1 MADKKISA
9 LTAATTPLA
18 GTEVLPIVQSGTTV
32 KVSAADVTAGR
43 QVALSSAVAGTGLTA
58 IPWVLNANSSFY
70 QAGTIS
76 SVIGTSGIVGV
87 GTELARNAYYDGSW
101 KYVGSGSASRL
112 VQTGGQLINYRA
124 ISGTANA
131 AVTWIQ
137 NLTVDA
143 SDNATVNLG
152 NLIIG
157 TAAKGIDFSANTHAA
172 GMTSELLND
181 YEEGTWTPTDGSGA
195 GLIFTGTSD
204 NCFYTKVGNL
214 VTCVFGLVYPTT
226 ANLSGAKLAGL
237 PFTSKAT
244 TSSVSG
250 GFITYTNSSLA
261 IAPLV
266 GTNDTGVNLFLNTGN
281 AAGNNQLS
289 TFILRGIITYMV

>member
-9 LTAATTPLA
+9 LTAAALPLA
-18 GTEVLPIVQSGTTV
+18 GSEVLPIVQSGVTV
-32 KVSAADVTAGR
+32 KVSVDDLTAGKLVNTGAIISGGTGKDR
-43 QVALSSAVAGTGLTA
+43 VVIEPQNAGSGALLISTNAAGNAYTPIAFDGAYTKFNVTGTEVARTNSNGIAPVAG
-58 IPWVLNANSSFY
+58 
-70 QAGTIS
+70 
-76 SVIGTSGIVGV
+76 
-87 GTELARNAYYDGSW
+87 
-101 KYVGSGSASRL
+101 
-112 VQTGGQLINYRA
+112 
-124 ISGTANA
+124 
-131 AVTWIQ
+131 
-137 NLTVDA
+137 
-143 SDNATVNLG
+143 
-152 NLIIG
+152 
-157 TAAKGIDFSANTHAA
+157 KGIDFSANTHAA

-195 GLIFTGTSD
+195 GLTFTGTSG

-226 ANLSGAKLAGL
+226 ANTSGAKLAGL

>member
-9 LTAATTPLA
+9 LTASSTPLA
-18 GTEVLPIVQSGTTV
+18 GTEVLPIVQGGSTV
-32 KVSAADVTAGR
+32 KVSVADLTAGR
-43 QVALSSAVAGTGLTA
+43 AVGTAALTASGLATLSVGVVVGDGSFAQSKIYSSAANGLLIIGKTGTTNDLLIAAPGGNSA
-58 IPWVLNANSSFY
+58 I
-70 QAGTIS
+70 TIP
-76 SVIGTSGIVGV
+76 T
-87 GTELARNAYYDGSW
+87 GTEDVKVSN
-101 KYVGSGSASRL
+101 
-112 VQTGGQLINYRA
+112 
-124 ISGTANA
+124 
-131 AVTWIQ
+131 
-137 NLTVDA
+137 
-143 SDNATVNLG
+143 G

-157 TAAKGIDFSANTHAA
+157 TAGKGIDFSAATHAA

-195 GLIFTGTSD
+195 GLSFTGTSG

-226 ANLSGAKLAGL
+226 ADLSGAKLAGL

-244 TSSVSG
+244 SNSVSG
-250 GFITYTNSSLA
+250 GFITYTNSALS

>member
-9 LTAATTPLA
+9 LPAATVPLG
-18 GTEVLPIVQSGTTV
+18 GTEVLPIVQGGTTD
-32 KVSAADVTAGR
+32 KVSVNDLTAGR
-43 QVALSSAVAGTGLTA
+43 TPLVAGVRATNATAANFRGYEIGNTDGDATVFGFWKMELSTGLSRIASGFTGWGGA
-58 IPWVLNANSSFY
+58 LALTTNGVDRLS
-70 QAGTIS
+70 IS
-76 SVIGTSGIVGV
+76 SSGDVTTNTGNLVIGTAG
-87 GTELARNAYYDGSW
+87 
-101 KYVGSGSASRL
+101 
-112 VQTGGQLINYRA
+112 
-124 ISGTANA
+124 
-131 AVTWIQ
+131 
-137 NLTVDA
+137 
-143 SDNATVNLG
+143 
-152 NLIIG
+152 
-157 TAAKGIDFSANTHAA
+157 KGIDFSANTHAA

-195 GLIFTGTSD
+195 GLTFTGTSG

-214 VTCVFGLVYPTT
+214 VTCTFALVYPTT
-226 ANLSGAKLAGL
+226 ADLSGAKLAGL

-244 TSSVSG
+244 TNSVSG
-250 GFITYTNSSLA
+250 GFITYTNSSLS

>member
-18 GTEVLPIVQSGTTV
+18 GTEVLPIVQSASTV
-32 KVSAADVTAGR
+32 KVAVNDMLGVTSWTSPAVNSEGNMFLR
-43 QVALSSAVAGTGLTA
+43 ATDTLGTGVGTQIGLGGKYNASSYFPFAAVAGRKENATNNNVAGYLAFLT
-58 IPWVLNANSSFY
+58 
-70 QAGTIS
+70 T
-76 SVIGTSGIVGV
+76 TSG
-87 GTELARNAYYDGSW
+87 GTLTERARFNS
-101 KYVGSGSASRL
+101 
-112 VQTGGQLINYRA
+112 T
-124 ISGTANA
+124 
-131 AVTWIQ
+131 
-137 NLTVDA
+137 
-143 SDNATVNLG
+143 G
-152 NLIIG
+152 NLAFS
-157 TAAKGIDFSANTHAA
+157 TAGNGIDFSANTHAA

-195 GLIFTGTSD
+195 GLTFTGTSG

-226 ANLSGAKLAGL
+226 ADLSGAKLAGL

-244 TSSVSG
+244 SNSVSG
-250 GFITYTNSSLA
+250 GFITYTNSALT
-261 IAPLV
+261 ITPLV
-266 GTNDTGVNLFLNTGN
+266 GTNDTGVNLFLNTGT